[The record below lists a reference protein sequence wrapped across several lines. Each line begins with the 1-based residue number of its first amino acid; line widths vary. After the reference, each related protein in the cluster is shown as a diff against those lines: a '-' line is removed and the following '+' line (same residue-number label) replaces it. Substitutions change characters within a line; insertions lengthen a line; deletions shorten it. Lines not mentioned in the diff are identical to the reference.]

1 MNPYLSLV
9 IPAYNEAERI
19 GKSLE
24 QAVSYLTK
32 QPYSYEIIV
41 VDDGSMDKTVQVVN
55 KVSEKFSTIHL
66 VRQPKN
72 MGKGAAVRRGMLESK
87 GEYRIFT
94 DADFS
99 TPVHE
104 VEKAFKTFQHG
115 ADVVIGSRVLD
126 RTTIKRPQPRH
137 REAMGRIF
145 SRAVQATVFK
155 GIDDTQCGFK
165 GFTAKAAE
173 SIFSKAKINGFSFD
187 VEILYLAKRL
197 GYTIE
202 QIAVEWHNDERSK
215 VSSLSGLKA
224 FLDILTIKRLHK
236 NERF

>member
-19 GKSLE
+19 GASLQ
-24 QAVSYLTK
+24 QAVEYLAK
-32 QPYSYEIIV
+32 QDYSFEIIV
-41 VDDGSMDKTVQVVN
+41 VDDGSMDRTVQVVD
-55 KVSEKFSTIHL
+55 KIHDKMQAIKL

-72 MGKGAAVRRGMLESK
+72 MGKGAAVRRGMLEAT

-104 VEKAFKTFQHG
+104 VEKALKTFQHG

-126 RTTIKRPQPRH
+126 RSTIKRAQPKH
-137 REAMGRIF
+137 REAMGRVF

-165 GFTAKAAE
+165 GFTAEAAE
-173 SIFSKAKINGFSFD
+173 KIFSKAKINGFSFD

-197 GYTIE
+197 GFTIE

-236 NERF
+236 HEHY

>member
-1 MNPYLSLV
+1 MSPFLSLV

-19 GKSLE
+19 GNSLK
-24 QAVSYLTK
+24 QAVEYLAEQSY
-32 QPYSYEIIV
+32 SFEIIV
-41 VDDGSMDKTVQVVN
+41 VDDGSTDKTVQI
-55 KVSEKFSTIHL
+55 IHKL
-66 VRQPKN
+66 NDDIEFVKLIRQPQN
-72 MGKGAAVRRGMLESK
+72 MGKGAAVRRGMLEAT

-104 VEKAFKTFQHG
+104 VEKALKVFKKG

-126 RTTIKRPQPRH
+126 RSTIKRAQPRH
-137 REAMGRIF
+137 REAMGRVF

-173 SIFSKAKINGFSFD
+173 SIFSRAKINGFGFD

-197 GYTIE
+197 GFEIE

-224 FLDILTIKRLHK
+224 FLDIMTIKRLHK